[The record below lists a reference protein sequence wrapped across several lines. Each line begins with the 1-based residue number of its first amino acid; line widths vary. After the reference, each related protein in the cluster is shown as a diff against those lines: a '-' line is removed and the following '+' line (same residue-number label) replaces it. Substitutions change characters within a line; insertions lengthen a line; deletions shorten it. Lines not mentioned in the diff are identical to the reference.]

1 MEAQGKRS
9 VGIDAGKGTM
19 EVRICEESAS
29 GKQLI
34 RWHGKTDEQGRAVL
48 RGMLR
53 SGDVVGIEAGEPG
66 FTIARELQEKAGVK
80 VLVLNPGKLAM
91 IFQSMR
97 KTDAEDALKLMRLVM
112 RTPEDEL
119 PVVQIPDEKERRERA
134 IVSEDGFLT
143 VTRTR
148 LILRLHSVYL
158 RAGITTLSR
167 KDLKTHEKRHEAMKM
182 LEGKAKYFVK
192 EAERLERLLAPV
204 EEELGEVRSEAK
216 ASLDNEP
223 LTPIL
228 MSVPG
233 VGPSLALTF
242 LANIGN
248 GNRFDTAA
256 QVSNFVGFVPRLDMS
271 GKSVKTGHI
280 TKCGNRHLRR
290 VAVQAAWALVRAKEG
305 GGLKQKYQDL
315 RGRRGKKIAIVAVAR
330 KLVEIMWVLA
340 RKQILY
346 KYATPQMLKRK
357 YSFYKLEQKGIGGLT

>member
-1 MEAQGKRS
+1 MKAQGKRG

-19 EVRICEESAS
+19 VVRIGEDTNS
-29 GKQLI
+29 GTKII
-34 RWHGKTDEQGRAVL
+34 RWHGKTDAQGRAML
-48 RGMLR
+48 KGMLQD
-53 SGDVVGIEAGEPG
+53 GDVVGIEAGEPG
-66 FTIARELQEKAGVK
+66 FTIARELREKPGVK
-80 VLVLNPGKLAM
+80 VLVLNPGNLAM
-91 IFQSMR
+91 IFKSHR

-112 RTPEDEL
+112 RTPENEL
-119 PVVQIPDEKERRERA
+119 PVVQIPDEKERLQRA

-167 KDLKTHEKRHEAMKM
+167 KDLKTPEKRAEAMK
-182 LEGKAKYFVK
+182 LFEGKAEYFMK
-192 EAERLERLLAPV
+192 EAKRLERLLEPV
-204 EEELGEVRSEAK
+204 EDELEEVKSAAK
-216 ASLDNEP
+216 AELEKEP
-223 LTPIL
+223 LTPVL

-242 LANIGN
+242 LANVGN

-256 QVSNFVGFVPRLDMS
+256 QLSNFVGFVPRLYIS
-271 GKSVKTGHI
+271 GKSVKLGHI
-280 TKCGNRHLRR
+280 TKCGNTHLRR

-305 GGLKQKYQDL
+305 GALKQKYQDL
-315 RGRRGKKIAIVAVAR
+315 RERRGKKIAIVAVAR

-357 YSFYKLEQKGIGGLT
+357 YSFYKLGNKGSVA